1 MYDNEKD
8 ELTVEERAERDRLI
22 ALARRQADLAAK
34 NPITHPWKKFE
45 AKINP
50 ELGGQEDYVEKREEK
65 VERTRENRQ
74 HDRKHRKKGR
84 KHDDDLKLRDTTL
97 YG

>member
-1 MYDNEKD
+1 MYDNKKD
-8 ELTVEERAERDRLI
+8 ELTLEERAERDRLI

-50 ELGGQEDYVEKREEK
+50 ELGGEDDYVEKREQK
-65 VERTRENRQ
+65 VERARDDRQ
-74 HDRKHRKKGR
+74 HDRTLRKKER
-84 KHDDDLKLRDTTL
+84 KHDPDLKLRATSL
-97 YG
+97 FG